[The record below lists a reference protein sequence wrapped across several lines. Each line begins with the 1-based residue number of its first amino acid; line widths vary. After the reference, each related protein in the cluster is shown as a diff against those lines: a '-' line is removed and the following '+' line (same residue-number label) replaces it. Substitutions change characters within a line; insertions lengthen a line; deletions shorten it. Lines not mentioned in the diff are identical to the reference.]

1 MASPSARLPGL
12 ERGFEMFIILTL
24 ILTLAVVAL
33 AFHVGYNAGM
43 ADAAEAQLSA
53 WRRVLNR

>member
-53 WRRVLNR
+53 WR